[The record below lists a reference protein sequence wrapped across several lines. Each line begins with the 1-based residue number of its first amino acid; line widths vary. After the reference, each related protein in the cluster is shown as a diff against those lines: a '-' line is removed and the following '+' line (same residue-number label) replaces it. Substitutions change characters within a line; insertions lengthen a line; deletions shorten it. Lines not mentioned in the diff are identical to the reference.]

1 MGILFKLI
9 CPNLKIFRLKIEF
22 FLKIIKSIFFIMKK
36 NQKRHGFTEKEWNNM
51 SPIRKLE
58 RKLDRVN
65 HIMELIRTV
74 VPIMLLLLNTII
86 ILKLFNYI

>member
-1 MGILFKLI
+1 MK
-9 CPNLKIFRLKIEF
+9 NNQNKYEF
-22 FLKIIKSIFFIMKK
+22 TK
-36 NQKRHGFTEKEWNNM
+36 KEWNNM

-65 HIMELIRTV
+65 HIMELIRTI
-74 VPIMLLLLNTII
+74 VPVMLLLLNTII

>member
-1 MGILFKLI
+1 
-9 CPNLKIFRLKIEF
+9 
-22 FLKIIKSIFFIMKK
+22 MKN
-36 NQKRHGFTEKEWNNM
+36 NQNKYGFTKIEWNNM

-65 HIMELIRTV
+65 HIMELIRTI